1 MKNKDY
7 HKEWS
12 VTFILH
18 SSFFILHSFT
28 LSLFHSSLFTL
39 SLFTFHFSFNLQPF
53 VVAEALVAASDDS
66 LSGL

>member
-7 HKEWS
+7 HNDWS

-18 SSFFILHSFT
+18 SSFFILHS
-28 LSLFHSSLFTL
+28 
-39 SLFTFHFSFNLQPF
+39 SFNLQPF